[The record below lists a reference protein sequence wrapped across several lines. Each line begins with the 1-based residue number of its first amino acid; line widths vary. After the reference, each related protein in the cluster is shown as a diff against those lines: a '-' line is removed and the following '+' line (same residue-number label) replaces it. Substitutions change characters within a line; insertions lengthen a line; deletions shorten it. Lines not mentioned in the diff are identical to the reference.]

1 MIIFIIHIRCNRL
14 YNKIIIINN
23 IFICVI
29 YSSPSIY
36 KFFFSLCF
44 FFQNSFFLS
53 FKKNYLF
60 IMTKDNS
67 FQNLFNNIISKINL
81 FLQKGIMVK

>member
-29 YSSPSIY
+29 I
-36 KFFFSLCF
+36 
-44 FFQNSFFLS
+44 
-53 FKKNYLF
+53 
-60 IMTKDNS
+60 III
-67 FQNLFNNIISKINL
+67 NNIDL
-81 FLQKGIMVK
+81 